1 MLETI
6 QLRVRLVGLT
16 EDADKAHQMLDSFEI
31 PRSTDSGAALSV
43 TERLE
48 FLREQLS
55 NAELRQA
62 AVLEAARAYRVS
74 KEHYYRANDNQSMSH
89 IQMAERA
96 LLKAVNRLNRQAPEK
111 RKLAIKEK
119 SSGQK

>member
-1 MLETI
+1 MRLKCKKPFGGQHSESSLLDCRYNRLREDYMLETI

-16 EDADKAHQMLDSFEI
+16 EDADRAHQMLDAFEI
-31 PRSTDSGAALSV
+31 PRSSNAGSALSV

-48 FLREQLS
+48 FLREQLA

-74 KEHYYRANDNQSMSH
+74 
-89 IQMAERA
+89 
-96 LLKAVNRLNRQAPEK
+96 
-111 RKLAIKEK
+111 
-119 SSGQK
+119 